1 MNVLLHDA
9 RIVVVDKPAGVRSE
23 ALAQA
28 LGKKLVHRLDQGT
41 SGCLVLADDA
51 RTVQRL
57 QRLREAG
64 GLRRIYRFV
73 GHGTVDDGVLTSRLV
88 RDRGDG
94 LRGTRLRINDDDDDD
109 DDNNTN
115 DDGAIATTIVRRR
128 WVSEVDGVVVSGGEA
143 ELVTGRTHQVRI
155 QLAEAGH
162 ALVGERVYGRD
173 HIAHGRPWLPSSRL
187 LLHAW
192 RLHFRHPNTHADVVV
207 EAPLPADF
215 CRGEPA

>member
-9 RIVVVDKPAGVRSE
+9 RVLVVDKPAGIRSE

-41 SGCLVLADDA
+41 SGCLIVADDA

-73 GHGTVDDGVLTSRLV
+73 AHGTVDDGVLTSRLV

-94 LRGTRLRINDDDDDD
+94 LRGTRLRSTDDDDD
-109 DDNNTN
+109 TIK

-192 RLHFRHPNTHADVVV
+192 RLYFRHPNTHADVVV
-207 EAPLPADF
+207 DAPLPADF
-215 CRGEPA
+215 FRGEPA